1 MDFQKLLENKPL
13 LYAIIGGAIFLILLV
28 GMLGTALSKGG
39 AKSDG
44 MKNVSSQP
52 IQVDID
58 LLTTDN
64 LGKALEI
71 QALLAKKGIAVSRKV
86 DGTKSVLYLK
96 KGDCTTG
103 LKKCTTEQRDLAV
116 IAIVESGLFD
126 ENVGLEV
133 FDKGD
138 FTSTKEDKKIRLT
151 RAVNGELSRLIR
163 KISNVDTASVFI
175 SIPEQSMFSS
185 MQKSVT
191 ATVQIST
198 KDGERLDQNKVKA
211 ITNLLLGSV
220 SGLSSENISITDTN
234 GNVYHSIMNASD
246 EMIAKIEEND
256 RYMQK
261 KVAMQLDSLVG
272 KGNYVAT
279 VSTFLRQAPVERYTI
294 EYNPDKKA
302 EVSQQSFREGL
313 GDQTSDASSGTGAVS
328 VYLPNG
334 LNAAGSN
341 TSSNQNRN
349 YSRTASETQY
359 GVSKTQ
365 TNEYIAPG
373 VVEEIS
379 IAVTLDRNALPTNVT
394 MNELKELIAKAA
406 NPKVSSDDVS
416 IAFKDS
422 TEPNLIDDKT
432 SNLPKAEETGN
443 PWWLT
448 VALSGAGILLALM
461 ILSGKVRSSA
471 SLNREELEMIRQQ
484 AEQQNMQLSNINE
497 QTAQL
502 ASRQSELAQ
511 GLLEQQNRTVAISQQ
526 QPDTQALANALNNL
540 SNELSNEE
548 DEAPDKIKSWI
559 EEN

>member
-13 LYAIIGGAIFLILLV
+13 LYAIIGGAIGIVLLMTIL
-28 GMLGTALSKGG
+28 GATLSKG
-39 AKSDG
+39 KSSDG
-44 MKNVSSQP
+44 MKNVSEQP
-52 IQVDID
+52 IQLDID

-185 MQKSVT
+185 MQKAVT
-191 ATVQIST
+191 ATVQIAT

-220 SGLSSENISITDTN
+220 SGLSAENISITDTN

-246 EMIAKIEEND
+246 EMIARLEEND

-279 VSTFLRQAPVERYTI
+279 VSTFVRQAPVERYTI

-302 EVSQQSFREGL
+302 EVSEQSFREGL
-313 GDQTSDASSGTGAVS
+313 GDQTSDTSRGSGAVS

-334 LNAAGSN
+334 LNAANSN
-341 TSSNQNRN
+341 SSSNQNRN
-349 YSRTASETQY
+349 YSRTASEIQY

-365 TNEYIAPG
+365 TNEYISAG
-373 VVEEIS
+373 VVEDIS

-394 MNELKELIAKAA
+394 LTELKELIAKAA
-406 NPKVSSDDVS
+406 NPKVSADSVS
-416 IAFKDS
+416 IAFKDT
-422 TEPNLIDDKT
+422 TEPNLMDDKP
-432 SNLPKAEETGN
+432 SNLPKPDETGN

-448 VALSGAGILLALM
+448 IALSGVGILLLLK
-461 ILSGKVRSSA
+461 IVSDKVRRSTA
-471 SLNREELEMIRQQ
+471 INRQEIELIRQQ
-484 AEQQNMQLSNINE
+484 NEEQNMQLDSIHQ
-497 QTAQL
+497 QTAEL
-502 ASRQSELAQ
+502 ANRQSELAQ
-511 GLLEQQNRTVAISQQ
+511 GLIDQQNRTVAIPQQ
-526 QPDTQALANALNNL
+526 QNPEILVNALNNL
-540 SNELSNEE
+540 SNELSNNDE
-548 DEAPDKIKSWI
+548 DNSDKIKSWI
-559 EEN
+559 EEA

>member
-13 LYAIIGGAIFLILLV
+13 LYAIIGGAIGLVLLMTIL
-28 GMLGTALSKGG
+28 GATLSKG
-39 AKSDG
+39 KSSDG
-44 MKNVSSQP
+44 MKNVSEQP
-52 IQVDID
+52 IQLDID

-185 MQKSVT
+185 MQKAVT
-191 ATVQIST
+191 ATVQIAT

-220 SGLSSENISITDTN
+220 SGLSAENISITDTN

-246 EMIAKIEEND
+246 EMIARLEEND

-279 VSTFLRQAPVERYTI
+279 VSTFVRQAPVERYTI

-302 EVSQQSFREGL
+302 EVSEQSFREGL
-313 GDQTSDASSGTGAVS
+313 GDQTSDSSRGSGAVS

-334 LNAAGSN
+334 LNAANSN
-341 TSSNQNRN
+341 SSSNQNRN
-349 YSRTASETQY
+349 YSRTASEIQY

-365 TNEYIAPG
+365 TNEYISAG
-373 VVEEIS
+373 VVEDIS

-394 MNELKELIAKAA
+394 LTELKELIAKAA
-406 NPKVSSDDVS
+406 NPKVSADSVS
-416 IAFKDS
+416 IAFKDT
-422 TEPNLIDDKT
+422 TEPNLMDDKP
-432 SNLPKAEETGN
+432 SNLPKPDETGN

-448 VALSGAGILLALM
+448 IALSGVGILLLLK
-461 ILSGKVRSSA
+461 IVSDKVRRSTA
-471 SLNREELEMIRQQ
+471 INRQEIELIRQQ
-484 AEQQNMQLSNINE
+484 NEEQNMQLDSIHQ
-497 QTAQL
+497 QTAEL
-502 ASRQSELAQ
+502 ANRQSELAQ
-511 GLLEQQNRTVAISQQ
+511 GLIDQQNRTVAIPQQ
-526 QPDTQALANALNNL
+526 QNPEILVNALNNL
-540 SNELSNEE
+540 SNELSNNDE
-548 DEAPDKIKSWI
+548 DNSDKIKSWI
-559 EEN
+559 EEG

>member
-13 LYAIIGGAIFLILLV
+13 LYAIIGGAIGLVLLMTIL
-28 GMLGTALSKGG
+28 GATLSKG
-39 AKSDG
+39 KSSDG
-44 MKNVSSQP
+44 MKNVSEQP
-52 IQVDID
+52 IQLDID

-185 MQKSVT
+185 MQKAVT
-191 ATVQIST
+191 ATVQIAT

-220 SGLSSENISITDTN
+220 SGLSAENISITDTN

-246 EMIAKIEEND
+246 EMIARLEEND

-279 VSTFLRQAPVERYTI
+279 VSTFVRQAPVERYTI

-302 EVSQQSFREGL
+302 EVSEQSFREGL
-313 GDQTSDASSGTGAVS
+313 GDQTSDSSRGSGAVS

-334 LNAAGSN
+334 LNAANSN
-341 TSSNQNRN
+341 SSSNQNRN
-349 YSRTASETQY
+349 YSRTASEIQY

-365 TNEYIAPG
+365 TNEYISAG
-373 VVEEIS
+373 VVEDIS

-394 MNELKELIAKAA
+394 LTELKELIAKAA
-406 NPKVSSDDVS
+406 NPKVSADSVS
-416 IAFKDS
+416 IAFKDT
-422 TEPNLIDDKT
+422 TEPNLMDDKP
-432 SNLPKAEETGN
+432 SNLPKPDETGN

-448 VALSGAGILLALM
+448 IALSGVGILLLLK
-461 ILSGKVRSSA
+461 IVSDKVRRSTA
-471 SLNREELEMIRQQ
+471 INRQEIELIRQQ
-484 AEQQNMQLSNINE
+484 NEEQNMQLDSIHQ
-497 QTAQL
+497 QTAEL
-502 ASRQSELAQ
+502 ANRQSELAQ
-511 GLLEQQNRTVAISQQ
+511 GLIDQQNRTVAIPQQ
-526 QPDTQALANALNNL
+526 QNPEILVNALNNL
-540 SNELSNEE
+540 SNELSNNDE
-548 DEAPDKIKSWI
+548 DNSDKIKSWI
-559 EEN
+559 EEV